1 MRWFNGSKQPIYD
14 FEDRLLKSL
23 ANNQFQKKV
32 IIGCDSQILDNKV
45 SFVITVVVL
54 SVGHGGIFFYNKQHV
69 DFNSKYLLMQ
79 NRLFEQ
85 VYRAVEIAKIV
96 DGIIK
101 DTKYRVQQIHCD
113 LNSNKKYKS
122 NKAVAMCVGYI
133 TGNNYKAIIK
143 PDAYAASSIADSLT
157 R

>member
-1 MRWFNGSKQPIYD
+1 MRWFNGKRQPIND
-14 FEDRLLKSL
+14 FEVQLLNSIS
-23 ANNQFQKKV
+23 NNQFEKRI
-32 IIGCDSQILDNKV
+32 IIGCDSQVLDNKI
-45 SFVITVVVL
+45 SFVVTVVVL
-54 SVGHGGIFFYNKQHV
+54 SIGHGGIFFYNKQRV
-69 DFNSKYLLMQ
+69 QFQSKYLLMQ
-79 NRLFEQ
+79 NRLFEET
-85 VYRAVEIAKIV
+85 YRAVQVAKIV
-96 DGIIK
+96 DELLK
-101 DTKYRVQQIHCD
+101 DTPYNVQQIHCD

>member
-1 MRWFNGSKQPIYD
+1 MRWFNGKKQPIND
-14 FEDRLLKSL
+14 FEVQLLNSIS
-23 ANNQFQKKV
+23 NNQFKKRI
-32 IIGCDSQILDNKV
+32 IIGCDSQVLDNKI
-45 SFVITVVVL
+45 SFVVTVIVL
-54 SVGHGGIFFYNKQHV
+54 SIGHGGIFFYNKQHV
-69 DFNSKYLLMQ
+69 QFQSKYLLMQ
-79 NRLFEQ
+79 NRLFEET
-85 VYRAVEIAKIV
+85 YRAVQIAKIV
-96 DGIIK
+96 DELLR
-101 DTKYRVQQIHCD
+101 DTPYNVQQIHCD

>member
-1 MRWFNGSKQPIYD
+1 MKWFNGSKQPIYD
-14 FEDRLLKSL
+14 FKSKLLESL
-23 ANNQFQKKV
+23 QKNNFQKRIV
-32 IIGCDSQILDNKV
+32 VGCDSQVVDNKI
-45 SFVITVVVL
+45 SFVTTVIIIF
-54 SVGHGGIFFYNKQHV
+54 VGHGGVFFYNKDCVQ
-69 DFNSKYLLMQ
+69 FSSKYLMLQ

-85 VYRAVEIAKIV
+85 TYRAVEIAKQV
-96 DGIIK
+96 DQLLQN
-101 DTKYRVQQIHCD
+101 TPYNVQQIHCD

>member
-1 MRWFNGSKQPIYD
+1 MRWFNGKKQPIND
-14 FEDRLLKSL
+14 FEVQLLNSIS
-23 ANNQFQKKV
+23 NNQFKKRI
-32 IIGCDSQILDNKV
+32 IIGCDSQVLDNKI
-45 SFVITVVVL
+45 SFVVTVIVL
-54 SVGHGGIFFYNKQHV
+54 SIGHGGIFFYNKQYV
-69 DFNSKYLLMQ
+69 QFQSKYLLMQ
-79 NRLFEQ
+79 NRLFEET
-85 VYRAVEIAKIV
+85 YRAVQVAKIV
-96 DGIIK
+96 DELLK
-101 DTKYRVQQIHCD
+101 DTPYNVQQIHCD

>member
-1 MRWFNGSKQPIYD
+1 MRWFNGKKQPIND
-14 FEDRLLKSL
+14 FEVQLLNSIS
-23 ANNQFQKKV
+23 NNQFKKRI
-32 IIGCDSQILDNKV
+32 IIGCDSQVLDNKI
-45 SFVITVVVL
+45 SFVVTVIVL
-54 SVGHGGIFFYNKQHV
+54 SIGHGGIFFYNKQHV
-69 DFNSKYLLMQ
+69 QFQSKYLLMQ
-79 NRLFEQ
+79 NRLFEET
-85 VYRAVEIAKIV
+85 YRAVQVAKIV
-96 DGIIK
+96 DELLR
-101 DTKYRVQQIHCD
+101 DTPYNVQQIHCD